1 MKKYWKTIFEN
12 LSPSS
17 LFSNVVTGGH
27 PGLDLA
33 AERLWLHDQ
42 HLKFSLHDQSFK
54 TTSNFENWRCE
65 WISSAPPSNRLQAG
79 GERSTCS
86 TLGTSWNMF
95 QDWEIARST
104 CSTCTVGSSPPPLW
118 KGDCTDPSW
127 PRTDRSPGRGLLL
140 WKNVRVL
147 HLHMWGIMANMVL
160 CVIPG
165 QGNSKILNLV
175 KSGSFDS
182 PIFLYI
188 PNDEKTSTGHL
199 IWPQPFIWQPFLEIS
214 CPGMTLWI

>member
-1 MKKYWKTIFEN
+1 MKRSASFSKNLNALDVSALDRCFPEDSACLRNSLVHNRRSAWWTSKGGTQGWFEN
-12 LSPSS
+12 PQSPLCFHVSS
-17 LFSNVVTGGH
+17 CRITIIG
-27 PGLDLA
+27 
-33 AERLWLHDQ
+33 Q
-42 HLKFSLHDQSFK
+42 H
-54 TTSNFENWRCE
+54 
-65 WISSAPPSNRLQAG
+65 
-79 GERSTCS
+79 
-86 TLGTSWNMF
+86 
-95 QDWEIARST
+95 
-104 CSTCTVGSSPPPLW
+104 VGSQQKAQNDIITSH
-118 KGDCTDPSW
+118 
-127 PRTDRSPGRGLLL
+127 
-140 WKNVRVL
+140 
-147 HLHMWGIMANMVL
+147 HLTSRGIMANMVL

>member
-1 MKKYWKTIFEN
+1 MFPLKSAELFLDRYFQIRIQTQGQIHAAPN
-12 LSPSS
+12 RRCRDSS
-17 LFSNVVTGGH
+17 VRTCQQS
-27 PGLDLA
+27 LA
-33 AERLWLHDQ
+33 MW
-42 HLKFSLHDQSFK
+42 
-54 TTSNFENWRCE
+54 
-65 WISSAPPSNRLQAG
+65 
-79 GERSTCS
+79 
-86 TLGTSWNMF
+86 LGTSSSTMCPSST
-95 QDWEIARST
+95 ASTTLRRSAH
-104 CSTCTVGSSPPPLW
+104 PFRP
-118 KGDCTDPSW
+118 
-127 PRTDRSPGRGLLL
+127 
-140 WKNVRVL
+140 
-147 HLHMWGIMANMVL
+147 HYGIMANMVL

>member
-1 MKKYWKTIFEN
+1 MCSSPQECWPCDSLLISASSSKHSRMRHLIEQLFLKLSNKYLMYCTINQINCAMLGIKGRHF
-12 LSPSS
+12 SS
-17 LFSNVVTGGH
+17 GSR
-27 PGLDLA
+27 P
-33 AERLWLHDQ
+33 
-42 HLKFSLHDQSFK
+42 
-54 TTSNFENWRCE
+54 
-65 WISSAPPSNRLQAG
+65 
-79 GERSTCS
+79 TCS
-86 TLGTSWNMF
+86 
-95 QDWEIARST
+95 
-104 CSTCTVGSSPPPLW
+104 W
-118 KGDCTDPSW
+118 KCMW
-127 PRTDRSPGRGLLL
+127 DR
-140 WKNVRVL
+140 
-147 HLHMWGIMANMVL
+147 GIMANMVL

>member
-1 MKKYWKTIFEN
+1 MFHYLTQSCDN
-12 LSPSS
+12 
-17 LFSNVVTGGH
+17 
-27 PGLDLA
+27 D
-33 AERLWLHDQ
+33 
-42 HLKFSLHDQSFK
+42 LKFPCVFFCLTLHGQDVSPEGFWREEIVREESLH
-54 TTSNFENWRCE
+54 R
-65 WISSAPPSNRLQAG
+65 IAPHIGKGALQAFQLDING
-79 GERSTCS
+79 LREAFSRGERIFHNIFFHFSVCF
-86 TLGTSWNMF
+86 LDF
-95 QDWEIARST
+95 
-104 CSTCTVGSSPPPLW
+104 
-118 KGDCTDPSW
+118 
-127 PRTDRSPGRGLLL
+127 
-140 WKNVRVL
+140 
-147 HLHMWGIMANMVL
+147 WGIMANMVL